1 MNNPT
6 KEMLF
11 RRYNLELSKFE
22 GKIIAI
28 GDLETEISHS
38 IVNDISNTSADINAL
53 GLEDF
58 RLINVSQLG
67 ISHYTIEDG
76 KKIEKIKEGDCIR
89 TGFYRNDENK
99 FVAFEVNYLGNN
111 KFHYKIKTNSQ
122 EYVERSSK
130 PGGKHLRIF
139 WD

>member
-38 IVNDISNTSADINAL
+38 IVGDIPNTSADINAL

-76 KKIEKIKEGDCIR
+76 KKIEKIKVITKGLNRRLI
-89 TGFYRNDENK
+89 Y
-99 FVAFEVNYLGNN
+99 FVVWVCL
-111 KFHYKIKTNSQ
+111 IS
-122 EYVERSSK
+122 
-130 PGGKHLRIF
+130 
-139 WD
+139 